1 MNPPSGPLSEPL
13 APGLLPVCR
22 RLLIVDDQPINI
34 QALYQAF
41 QDDHEVFMAT
51 SGEQALDFCRR
62 DPPDLILLDV
72 MMPGMD
78 GLEVCRRLKADS
90 ATADIPV
97 IFVTAQEDPAD
108 ETRALGAGGV
118 DFIIKPINRAVVRA
132 RVRTHL
138 TLKAQADLL
147 RSLAFI
153 DGLTGVANR
162 RRFDESLHVEWRH
175 CQRGAIPLTLIMID
189 IDNFKHYN
197 DLYGHQA
204 GDACL
209 QKVAAVIRAGLG
221 RSHDLVARYGG
232 EEFVCLL
239 PDCAPQGAAR
249 KAEALRQAVAA
260 LDMPHESS
268 ATAALVTIS
277 VGAATC
283 IPDAN
288 TNPDQLLAAADA
300 ALYTAKTGGRN
311 RVCETVL
318 GKLAH

>member
-1 MNPPSGPLSEPL
+1 MNPSLAEPL
-13 APGLLPVCR
+13 VPGILPLR
-22 RLLIVDDQPINI
+22 PRLLIVDDQPINI
-34 QALYQAF
+34 QALYQVF
-41 QDDHEVFMAT
+41 QADHEVFMAT

-72 MMPGMD
+72 MMPEMD
-78 GLEVCRRLKADS
+78 GLEVCRRLKAES

-108 ETRALGAGGV
+108 ETRALEAGGV
-118 DFIIKPINRAVVRA
+118 DFIVKPVNRAVVRA

-162 RRFDESLHVEWRH
+162 RRFDESLQAEWRH
-175 CQRGAIPLTLIMID
+175 CRRGAGPLTLIMID
-189 IDNFKHYN
+189 IDHFKRYN
-197 DLYGHQA
+197 DQYGHQA

-209 QKVAAVIRAGLG
+209 QQVAAAIKQCLG

-239 PDCAPQGAAR
+239 PDCNPAGAAR
-249 KAEALRQAVAA
+249 KAEVLRQAVAA
-260 LDMPHESS
+260 LGIPHETSS
-268 ATAALVTIS
+268 V
-277 VGAATC
+277 AATVTVSLGVATC
-283 IPDAN
+283 MPDAN
-288 TNPDQLLAAADA
+288 ATADQLLAAADA
-300 ALYTAKTGGRN
+300 ALYAAKTGGRN
-311 RVCETVL
+311 RVCETSV
-318 GKLAH
+318 GKL